1 MGKARGARKEG
12 GRNLA
17 IERILTHGPYAKK
30 SSNLHVKNGSD
41 WPIYG
46 PPHGRK
52 LMQHV
57 HPNWK
62 KRAADL
68 LSNFRADKSE
78 VTLAEE
84 PDVSTL
90 YKFQYASY
98 Y

>member
-1 MGKARGARKEG
+1 
-12 GRNLA
+12 
-17 IERILTHGPYAKK
+17 
-30 SSNLHVKNGSD
+30 
-41 WPIYG
+41 
-46 PPHGRK
+46 
-52 LMQHV
+52 MQHV

-68 LSNFRADKSE
+68 LSNLRADKSE